1 MAIPITRKVQMAREN
16 HAQMGGSPVIV
27 KDLEPGIKGEANDDG
42 TIYIDESVDLNSS
55 AAKKIIA
62 HEEVHMDQMDRGDLS
77 YDEENVYWKGN
88 TYPREK
94 MNEGSKHLPW
104 EKEAYNKTKNA

>member
-1 MAIPITRKVQMAREN
+1 MPYIQSSPFKQRSK
-16 HAQMGGSPVIV
+16 HPVIE
-27 KDLEPGIKGEANDDG
+27 KKLEPGVIAEANDDG
-42 TIYIDESVDLNSS
+42 TIFVDKSVDLNSS

-77 YDEENVYWKGN
+77 YDEENVYWEGK

-104 EKEAYNKTKNA
+104 EKEANERTKNA